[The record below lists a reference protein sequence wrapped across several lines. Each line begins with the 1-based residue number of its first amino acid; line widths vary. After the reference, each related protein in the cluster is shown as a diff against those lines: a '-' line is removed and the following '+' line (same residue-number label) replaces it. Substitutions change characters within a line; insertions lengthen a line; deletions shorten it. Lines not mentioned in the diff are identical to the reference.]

1 MPIVGFGFD
10 KIYGE
15 RKEFAKQVKIE
26 NNIKI
31 TSLKDAKIVIGKD
44 EKVALRVEFDYTV
57 RYEKAG
63 TLQMLG
69 NVLYFDN
76 EEKIKEL
83 KDKWKKDEK
92 VPTDFGALIYNFIIV
107 KTTIKALQL
116 EEDLGLP
123 LHISMPKI
131 TKKQ

>member
-1 MPIVGFGFD
+1 
-10 KIYGE
+10 
-15 RKEFAKQVKIE
+15 
-26 NNIKI
+26 
-31 TSLKDAKIVIGKD
+31 
-44 EKVALRVEFDYTV
+44 
-57 RYEKAG
+57 
-63 TLQMLG
+63 MLG